1 MRSWH
6 WTSYNYGI
14 VKSNVACRRLLQHL
28 VGLLVMC
35 NVIYPG
41 TTLYTSG
48 TQRLSEC
55 YCHIVLG
62 MVCAVHPPLYHETV
76 LENPTW
82 KQSSSF
88 CRPHTYPLDRHCL
101 RGLTRHDF
109 KWFSSYIFLTA
120 GMHRGGLL
128 LQTFLCVAPQH
139 GPMGYH
145 FECLSSILLWFDMFR
160 PATHVQHSMTIAVS
174 EWRVK
179 PVCPKAAHEG
189 HRWKKV
195 ACT

>member
-1 MRSWH
+1 M
-6 WTSYNYGI
+6 
-14 VKSNVACRRLLQHL
+14 ACRRLLQHL

-62 MVCAVHPPLYHETV
+62 MVCAVHPPLYHETL

-139 GPMGYH
+139 GPMGII
-145 FECLSSILLWFDMFR
+145 SSVCHRSCCGSICSGLQPMFST
-160 PATHVQHSMTIAVS
+160 A
-174 EWRVK
+174 
-179 PVCPKAAHEG
+179 
-189 HRWKKV
+189 
-195 ACT
+195 